1 MCLCVYIDAHIYIYI
16 ACDRYILA
24 PENICSHRNY
34 NFKEVADS
42 LLFLFSRGIPY
53 DAVIQD
59 LVL

>member
-1 MCLCVYIDAHIYIYI
+1 MHIYIYI
-16 ACDRYILA
+16 ACDRYMLA

-42 LLFLFSRGIPY
+42 LLLFLFSRGIPY